1 CAKVAIVACMRV
13 LLVRINAMMRDQTE
27 WNMTPVTR

>member
-27 WNMTPVTR
+27 WRMSPASY